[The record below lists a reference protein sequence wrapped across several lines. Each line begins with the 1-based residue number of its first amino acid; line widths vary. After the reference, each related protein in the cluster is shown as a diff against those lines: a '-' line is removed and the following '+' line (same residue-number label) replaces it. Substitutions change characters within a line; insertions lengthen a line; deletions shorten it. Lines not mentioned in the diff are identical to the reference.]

1 MDKMNKKTLI
11 ILALGLAPMLT
22 ACGTF
27 DRISRIGKAPELHT
41 MNDPEAAY
49 GNKPVIM
56 PMPMAKQQ
64 YEEPRANSLWHAN
77 ARTFFKDQRASNVGD
92 ILTVNINIADKAN
105 LSNTTKASRT
115 SSEDSK
121 LDNFFGITPK
131 LGSATDG
138 SLAAFGRDSS
148 NKGTGTVA
156 RSETV
161 SLTVAAIVTQVL
173 PNGNMVIAGSQEVRI
188 NHEVRDLMISGIVR
202 PEDIAANN
210 TIEHTQIAQARIS
223 YGGRGVV
230 SDVQN
235 PKYGQELFNVLFP
248 F

>member
-1 MDKMNKKTLI
+1 MDKMNKKPLLV
-11 ILALGLAPMLT
+11 LALLLAPMLT

-27 DRISRIGKAPELHT
+27 DRISKIGKAPELHT

-49 GNKPVIM
+49 GNKPVVM
-56 PMPMAKQQ
+56 PMPMPEQTGAQ
-64 YEEPRANSLWHAN
+64 ANSLWQAN

-92 ILTVNINIADKAN
+92 ILTVDINIADKAN
-105 LSNTTKASRT
+105 LSNTTEASRT
-115 SSEDSK
+115 SNEDSK

-148 NKGTGTVA
+148 NKGAGSVA

-161 SLTVAAIVTQVL
+161 QLTVAAIVTQVL
-173 PNGNMVIAGSQEVRI
+173 PNGNLVIAGSQEVRI

-202 PEDIAANN
+202 PEDISANN
-210 TIEHTQIAQARIS
+210 TIQHTQIAQARIS

-235 PKYGQELFNVLFP
+235 PKYGQELFNILFP